1 MRARG
6 GNTWVEL
13 PKPEVLKALA
23 DETYRLVEDM
33 NHQRLSG
40 AIDVALRQRKRP
52 PQQSDPLRL

>member
-1 MRARG
+1 
-6 GNTWVEL
+6 VEL

-52 PQQSDPLRL
+52 PQQA